1 MFSLALSHP
10 SLGVSPSGASATART
25 RPHGGGLFP
34 APGRWDFEEDMTMH
48 ASDDVRWTVE
58 LNPGSVLR
66 LPPGTTVGCRAGSVW
81 LTEYRPGRDVLLAA
95 GDVHTAGGAG
105 PVVVT
110 GRAAASLVLGA
121 TDDSVGRRLLRAMG
135 EACVG
140 LGNGLRQRGERVGTG
155 LHHRPGLPAR

>member
-1 MFSLALSHP
+1 
-10 SLGVSPSGASATART
+10 
-25 RPHGGGLFP
+25 
-34 APGRWDFEEDMTMH
+34 MH

-95 GDVHTAGGAG
+95 GDAHTAGGAG

-110 GRAAASLVLGA
+110 GRAAACLVLGA
-121 TDDSVGRRLLRAMG
+121 TDDSVGRRLLRALG
-135 EACVG
+135 EACVR
-140 LGNGLRQRGERVGTG
+140 LGSGLRQRGERVGTG